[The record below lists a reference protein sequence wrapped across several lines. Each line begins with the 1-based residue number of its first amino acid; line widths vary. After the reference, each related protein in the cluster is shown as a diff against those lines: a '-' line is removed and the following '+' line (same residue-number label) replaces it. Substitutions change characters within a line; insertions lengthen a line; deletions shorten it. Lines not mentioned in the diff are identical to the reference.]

1 MTKGSLPGKVLFSE
15 LPGDNLLMPRGSFQ
29 PGGDILS
36 LPPVFGLPGKI
47 EKYYLQSM
55 GWMKKGKNLIP
66 GRTLAWSLYGHCLCS
81 LTLMSKR

>member
-36 LPPVFGLPGKI
+36 LPHVFGLSGRI
-47 EKYYLQSM
+47 E
-55 GWMKKGKNLIP
+55 
-66 GRTLAWSLYGHCLCS
+66 
-81 LTLMSKR
+81 